1 MSMQMSDH
9 GRGLLTQWE
18 GFITK
23 PYDDGVGVLTI
34 GVGHALT
41 PDEKSSGMLSIN
53 GSQVPYAGGIS
64 NDQVQALLASDLHKY
79 EDALNDSIAVDLTQN
94 QFDALVSFCFNIGI
108 NGFQGSSALKDV
120 NNSAFDA
127 VPDDLRKWEKA
138 GGVFNQGLANRR
150 ENEIK
155 LWLGQI

>member
-1 MSMQMSDH
+1 MQMSDH
-9 GRGLLTQWE
+9 GIGLLTQWE
-18 GFITK
+18 GFKTNV
-23 PYDDGVGVLTI
+23 YDDGVGVATI

-41 PDEKSSGMLSIN
+41 PSEKSGGALNID
-53 GSQVPYAGGIS
+53 GTQVPYSDGIS
-64 NDQVQALLASDLHKY
+64 SDQVEALLACDLHKY
-79 EDALNDSIAVDLTQN
+79 ENALNDAIAVDLAQN
-94 QFDALVSFCFNIGI
+94 QFDALVSFSFNIGI
-108 NGFQGSSALKDV
+108 AGFQGSTVLKDV
-120 NNSAFDA
+120 NNSNFDA